1 VYQKEVRVGDE
12 GRLDLARQ
20 TANVIGALFQVA
32 MTIAASA
39 AIQDVVER
47 GPGSLV
53 EPATYAFAVWAL
65 IFALSLVYAVYGALP
80 ANRKNPLLR
89 HIGWYTAG
97 AFACTGLWS
106 AFVPAEQ
113 LLLAQAMLIAVFL
126 CLAIAYLRLVR
137 SERGTLSA
145 ADRWLVA
152 LPLGPFFG
160 WITAANAVSLTSEAV
175 RFGLVEAR
183 GASEALLGS
192 TLLLLGGV
200 LAAAVVRAGKLGP
213 AQSYL
218 SYGVTVLWALIAVVT
233 NQYDAS
239 LVTTGAALIAAVPVA
254 LALLGRLP
262 GGSTHRWESR
272 SPHPDIA

>member
-1 VYQKEVRVGDE
+1 MGDE

-20 TANVIGALFQVA
+20 AANLVGALFQVA
-32 MTIAASA
+32 MTVAASA
-39 AIQDVVER
+39 GIQEVVER

-53 EPATYAFAVWAL
+53 EPATYAFAIWAL
-65 IFALSLVYAVYGALP
+65 IFGLSLVYAVYGALP
-80 ANRKNPLLR
+80 ANRENPLLR
-89 HIGWYTAG
+89 RIGWYTAG

-106 AFVPAEQ
+106 VFVPAEQ
-113 LLLAQAMLIAVFL
+113 LLLAQTMLIVVFL
-126 CLAIAYLRLVR
+126 CLGITYLRLAR

-145 ADRWLVA
+145 ADCWLVA
-152 LPLGPFFG
+152 LPLSPFFG
-160 WITAANAVSLTSEAV
+160 WITAANAVSLTSEVV

-200 LAAAVVRAGKLGP
+200 LAAAFVLAGKTGP
-213 AQSYL
+213 AQGYL
-218 SYGVTVLWALIAVVT
+218 SYGVTVLWAIFAVIV

-254 LALLGRLP
+254 LALLGWLP
-262 GGSTHRWESR
+262 GGSTHRRECR
-272 SPHPDIA
+272 APRPNVA